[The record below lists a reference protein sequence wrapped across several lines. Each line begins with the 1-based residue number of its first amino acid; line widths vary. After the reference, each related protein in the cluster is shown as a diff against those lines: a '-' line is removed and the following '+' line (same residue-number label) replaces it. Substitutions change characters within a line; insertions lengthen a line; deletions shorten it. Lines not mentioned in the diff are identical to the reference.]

1 MKHLRNKSPFA
12 HRALVRCLHTVQ
24 DTEDDSSL
32 SPVPGF
38 DFIAGP
44 VQRLFKEH
52 PPSLT
57 AILKVLCVLDVR
69 FQQTYVHIPEMDWN
83 KCFDTSVT
91 FLEDM
96 LASTSAMD
104 MAHTLTSTD
113 EGYFSELNPQSIMM
127 ESPVFLQL
135 TAEWHSLSV
144 AVWEVASALPDSIS
158 YLEECVQVSESFLLS
173 VLLIH

>member
-1 MKHLRNKSPFA
+1 MKLLRNKSPFA

-24 DTEDDSSL
+24 DTENDLSL

-38 DFIAGP
+38 DFIASP
-44 VQRLFKEH
+44 IQRLFKEH

-113 EGYFSELNPQSIMM
+113 EGCFSELNPQSIMM

-144 AVWEVASALPDSIS
+144 VVWEVASALPDSIS
-158 YLEECVQVSESFLLS
+158 YLEECVQVSENFLLS